1 MVETTIADRIDRALT
16 IGGIGR
22 AETGELSPV
31 TKDIYAGQYAR
42 ACAWKN
48 AEMPPTTGLASRTF
62 TPEQLAQYAQFKVQQ
77 GYARSTVGLALRAI
91 RWGHRVAGL
100 PVPDALPALYVLRGG
115 EPSPGSPG
123 DVNDLDSPARRDP
136 TEILTAFASACRLDR
151 TIGRRDLCL
160 VTMIYATG
168 LRLEGLAALD
178 IEDLTR
184 VHTAGMN
191 AWSVPIPPR
200 RAGGEGSRVV
210 LNCTA
215 GETGIEHAGALCAAC
230 CLAAW
235 IFELRRQGARTGAL
249 FRSIDKAD
257 VIGGTAEAKAGGAGP
272 GGRLRP
278 RGIPESILRPLCV
291 QAGLTSIRRAP
302 ARALRLAGAAAAY
315 AAGEATLAQA
325 AARAGYSP
333 GSGLLLRH
341 LLELTAP
348 VREDNP

>member
-16 IGGIGR
+16 VGGIGR
-22 AETGELSPV
+22 APSGELSPV
-31 TKDIYAGQYAR
+31 TRDIYAGQYAR

-48 AEMPPTTGLASRTF
+48 AEMPPLDGVPSRTF
-62 TPEQLAQYAQFKVQQ
+62 TPEQLAQYAQYKVQR
-77 GYARSTVGLALRAI
+77 GYARSTAGLALRAI

-115 EPSPGSPG
+115 EPSPGAPG

-178 IEDLTR
+178 IEDITP
-184 VHTAGMN
+184 VGGVN
-191 AWSVPIPPR
+191 AYSVPIPPR
-200 RAGGEGSRVV
+200 RAGGEGSRIV
-210 LNCTA
+210 LDCTA
-215 GETGIEHAGALCAAC
+215 GYRDTTHAAPLCAAC
-230 CLAAW
+230 CLTAW
-235 IFELRRQGARTGAL
+235 RFELRRQGAQTGAL

-257 VIGGTAEAKAGGAGP
+257 VIGGTSKAKAGGAGA

-291 QAGLTSIRRAP
+291 DAGLTAIRRAP

-315 AAGEATLAQA
+315 AAGEATLQQA

-348 VREDNP
+348 VREEQP